1 MVNVIEEIQLKLE
14 SLPEWQASQR
24 VLVAVS
30 GGVDSMVL
38 LEALYTYNKT
48 LPQPKTIIVAH
59 FNHRLRQESDEEAIC
74 VKRTAERLGLIY
86 VIQEWQTPAIRNIE
100 ASARQARYA
109 FFAEVIRNEEISV
122 LLTGH
127 HLNDLVETML
137 MRLARGSS
145 LKGMRG
151 IDFAYQRILMTAN
164 LVPVSVHIVRPLL
177 QLPKKDLYE
186 YALQHHVV
194 YCEDCSNQD
203 TRFFRNR
210 VRHQL
215 LPLFEQENP
224 HFLEQMLNLQ
234 EQLLLAYD
242 VQFQQYMQIEP
253 ELLTYHPTEQWIL
266 YVPAFSKLNDSQR
279 KVYLTLFFE
288 ERLVEY
294 VPEYTKEAIFRLEN
308 LILNHRT
315 PNAQF
320 QLNEQWIV
328 RREYD
333 FIYIQESRETYD
345 VQDARIHIEQ
355 LNRWYTISETEKVG
369 LFEAHVFSH
378 AQMNEYTY
386 KVRLMLRDY
395 QLKGFHIRHRRS
407 GDRLELNDGNGN
419 IFHKKVS
426 RYMIDQKIPSLERQK
441 IWLLCDRYQ
450 EIIAIIGYINSRK
463 YQIKMPEAQTYWLL
477 YSKIQD

>member
-1 MVNVIEEIQLKLE
+1 MTDVIEEIQLKLE
-14 SLPEWQASQR
+14 RLPEWQASQR

-38 LEALYTYNKT
+38 LEALHMYNST
-48 LPQPKTIIVAH
+48 LTQPKTLIVAH
-59 FNHRLRQESDEEAIC
+59 FNHRLRQESDEEAKC
-74 VKRTAERLGLIY
+74 VKRAAERLGLTY
-86 VIQEWQTPAIRNIE
+86 VIQEWQTPAMRNIE
-100 ASARQARYA
+100 ANARQARYE
-109 FFAEVIRNEEISV
+109 FFAEVIRNEEISL

-151 IDFAYQRILMTAN
+151 IDFAYRRVLNTAN
-164 LVPVSVHIVRPLL
+164 QLPVSVHIVRPLL
-177 QLPKKDLYE
+177 QVPKKVLYE

-194 YCEDCSNQD
+194 YCEDSSNQD

-242 VQFQQYMQIEP
+242 VQFQQYMQVEP

-288 ERLVEY
+288 ERLVEC

-333 FIYIQESRETYD
+333 FVYIQEVRDTYD

-355 LNRWYTISETEKVG
+355 LNRWYTISETEKIG
-369 LFEAHVFSH
+369 LFESHVFSH

-395 QLKGFHIRHRRS
+395 QLKGFHIRHRKT
-407 GDRLELNDGNGN
+407 GDRLELNDGNGHT
-419 IFHKKVS
+419 FHKKVS

-450 EIIAIIGYINSRK
+450 EVISIVGYINSRK
-463 YQIKMPEAQTYWLL
+463 YQIKMPEARTYWLL